1 MQIVIAVVATLV
13 CVIILGLFG
22 AGGFLFFRSVNRFV
36 TAAEANRD
44 LAVKISA
51 TMEALSAMPK
61 GTTGSPARSRG
72 QRVKSVGRAA
82 CKHPSR
88 NSSET
93 ALFPASPDKREM
105 PVVSYSNEEDAD
117 KAFRVREL
125 LIERPD
131 LSIEDAAQR
140 VNDEDMR
147 MANIPSLSEE

>member
-61 GTTGSPARSRG
+61 VLQGHLRVAEAS
-72 QRVKSVGRAA
+72 VKSVRSLQASVQEF
-82 CKHPSR
+82 K
-88 NSSET
+88 T